1 MKEGFQRELLRGSL
15 DMMILSALARGAQY
29 GYGVQKQIELASQG
43 RVKIAAGTLYPILH
57 RLEGDKLIRS
67 WWEEDTGRR
76 RKWYELTAAGRKKL
90 QKQAEEWTQFAH
102 CLQTLLAP
110 VIGGG
115 GFAPSPA
122 T

>member
-1 MKEGFQRELLRGSL
+1 MNEGFQRDLLRGSI

-57 RLEGDKLIRS
+57 RLEGDKLIKSR
-67 WWEEDTGRR
+67 WEDDTGRK
-76 RKWYELTAAGRKKL
+76 RKWYELTATGKKRL
-90 QKQAEEWTQFAH
+90 VKQAEEWTQFAH

-110 VIGGG
+110 VMSSGKLST
-115 GFAPSPA
+115 SPA

>member
-1 MKEGFQRELLRGSL
+1 MNEGFQRDLLRGSI

-29 GYGVQKQIELASQG
+29 GYGVQKQIEMASQG

-57 RLEGDKLIRS
+57 RLEGDKLIKSR
-67 WWEEDTGRR
+67 WEDDTGRR
-76 RKWYELTAAGRKKL
+76 RKWYELTASGKKRL
-90 QKQAEEWTQFAH
+90 VKQAEEWTQFAH

-110 VIGGG
+110 VMSSGKLST
-115 GFAPSPA
+115 SPA

>member
-1 MKEGFQRELLRGSL
+1 MNEGFQRDLLRGSI

-57 RLEGDKLIRS
+57 RLEGDKLIKSS
-67 WWEEDTGRR
+67 WEDDTGRK
-76 RKWYELTAAGRKKL
+76 RKWYELTATGKKRL
-90 QKQAEEWTQFAH
+90 VKQAEEWTQFAH

-110 VIGGG
+110 VMSSGKLST
-115 GFAPSPA
+115 SPA

>member
-1 MKEGFQRELLRGSL
+1 MNEGFQRDLLRGSL

-29 GYGVQKQIELASQG
+29 GYGVQKQIEMASQG

-57 RLEGDKLIRS
+57 RLESDKFIKSR
-67 WWEEDTGRR
+67 WEDGAGRK
-76 RKWYELTAAGRKKL
+76 RKWYELTASGKKRL
-90 QKQAEEWTQFAH
+90 VKQAEEWTQFAH

-110 VIGGG
+110 VMSSGKLS
-115 GFAPSPA
+115 ASPA

>member
-1 MKEGFQRELLRGSL
+1 MIEGFQRDLLRGSL

-57 RLEGDKLIRS
+57 RLESDKLIKSR
-67 WWEEDTGRR
+67 WEDDTGRK
-76 RKWYELTAAGRKKL
+76 RKWYELTATGKKRL

-110 VIGGG
+110 VVGGG
-115 GFAPSPA
+115 KLATSPA

>member
-1 MKEGFQRELLRGSL
+1 MNEGFQRDLLRGSI

-57 RLEGDKLIRS
+57 RLEGDKLIKSR
-67 WWEEDTGRR
+67 WEDDTGRK
-76 RKWYELTAAGRKKL
+76 RKWYELTASGKKRL
-90 QKQAEEWTQFAH
+90 VKQAEEWTQFAH

-110 VIGGG
+110 VMSSGKLST
-115 GFAPSPA
+115 SPA

>member
-1 MKEGFQRELLRGSL
+1 MNEGFQRDLLRGSI

-57 RLEGDKLIRS
+57 RLEGDKLIKSR
-67 WWEEDTGRR
+67 WEDDTGRK
-76 RKWYELTAAGRKKL
+76 RKWYELTATGKKRL
-90 QKQAEEWTQFAH
+90 VKQAEEWTQFAH

-110 VIGGG
+110 VMTSGKLS
-115 GFAPSPA
+115 ASPA